1 MSTLEP
7 STPERRGALIRAAR
21 RLTAEAGPEAG
32 ALLDPDLAAELAA
45 SRSEDIA
52 AAIQRRTADAETLDG
67 LVAGLVDG
75 VLEASVPW
83 ADGLQLANVAVERVA
98 DFDRWTGLL
107 APWLD
112 AVAGAIAAGQEG
124 GLVRDDVE
132 PRATALALRD
142 ALDRASRV
150 QIRFQRDGYR
160 DATAALV
167 RGALAPAGRDPV
179 TK

>member
-1 MSTLEP
+1 MSIREP

-45 SRSEDIA
+45 SLSEDIA
-52 AAIQRRTADAETLDG
+52 AAIQRRTADVETLDE

-98 DFDRWTGLL
+98 DFDHWTGLL

-112 AVAGAIAAGQEG
+112 AVERAIASGQER
-124 GLVRDDVE
+124 GLVRADVE
-132 PRATALALRD
+132 PRATALVLRD
-142 ALDRASRV
+142 ALDRAAKV

-160 DATAALV
+160 DATTALV
-167 RGALAPAGRDPV
+167 RGALAPIGRDPA

>member
-1 MSTLEP
+1 MSTRKP

-32 ALLDPDLAAELAA
+32 ALLDPDLAGELAA
-45 SRSEDIA
+45 SLAEDIG
-52 AAIQRRTADAETLDG
+52 AAIEQRTAGAETLDD

-75 VLEASVPW
+75 VLVASVPW

-98 DFDRWTGLL
+98 DFDHWTGLL

-112 AVAGAIAAGQEG
+112 AVERAIAAGQER
-124 GLVRDDVE
+124 GLVRVDVE
-132 PRATALALRD
+132 PRATALVLRD
-142 ALDRASRV
+142 ALDRAAKV

-160 DATAALV
+160 DATVALV
-167 RGALAPAGRDPV
+167 RGALAPPGHEQV
-179 TK
+179 TE